1 MSIYLKKFLMED
13 LNAKHNSRTKGY
25 SIKINDREFKF
36 KSIDEIVEKII
47 GSKTKFANNV
57 NWQNHKLTY
66 NDDYQKWDNN
76 LPEDIK
82 KALINIM
89 TAKTISSKQF
99 NSEAGTVFDSYSK
112 TVTQLPTM
120 GFNLVDKKILKN
132 IRYCKEDNS
141 IYVLKNNRLR
151 LIGQL
156 PQVQKDPSINELCN
170 VIQENI
176 GIEFNEGVP
185 VTIDWY
191 IKECISRIN
200 FQKQHLIDECQLL
213 QDSGTEWEAIQIEIG
228 EDVIFKPSKYNSG
241 NYVNSLEL
249 AVDNF
254 CFENFWE
261 MVPGSLFSSKI
272 IEIKSLYTDYPAV
285 SPNGEQYKIKV
296 WNNFFYNM
304 VRSGEALTEFRYLKN
319 IFSEF
324 VTYIKDD
331 PYFRLEEM
339 PRTYSASEKEVGLF
353 NYSMENLKNNICK
366 DSYKTIEECKNIML
380 FKSWMNPSEFKFAMA
395 WAYAA
400 IHPVTI
406 PSNIALLLWTGGG
419 TGKSSF
425 VAMIKEAMK
434 MATNAKDS
442 EIYFE
447 IKGNKFDEDPR
458 NWIPDGELGVEK
470 AALINIDEATTDSI
484 NLYKNFS
491 GSAAG
496 NKLNIRKNY
505 ENARSVDIYG
515 KFIFTTNQQLSLSS
529 DDGSLLRRVAIIS
542 HGEIRNVIGT
552 DKILSNREIVE
563 EYRKQIPML
572 MKIGKECYEQ
582 IIAEGFSSIDEYA
595 MKVNDI
601 NKNLKESTSTCNN
614 IDYYR
619 ILWSKLEENTNY
631 KDAKTNKGCYKL
643 QGGALKTFY
652 VQICDE
658 NGSDMK
664 YYSSFRKFIIER
676 QELFVEKN
684 VCKAARGYILNKD
697 KQIHQFKKGCNAVY
711 HLYPLKDEYKMV
723 IDEDDDEETS
733 DDIVNRL
740 DEDLEYDENG
750 EIKVD
755 VDYTNRPY
763 EDVVK
768 DIIDPMLECNLW
780 K

>member
-25 SIKINDREFKF
+25 SIKINGVEFKS

-47 GSKTKFANNV
+47 GSKTKFANNI

-66 NDDYQKWDNN
+66 NDDYEKWDNN
-76 LPEDIK
+76 LSEDIK
-82 KALINIM
+82 KALTNIM
-89 TAKTISSKQF
+89 TAKTIAAKKF

-120 GFNLVDKKILKN
+120 GFNFVDKKILKN

-176 GIEFNEGVP
+176 GMEFNEGVP

-285 SPNGEQYKIKV
+285 SANGEQYKIKV

-304 VRSGEALTEFRYLKN
+304 VRSGEALTELRYLKN

-339 PRTYSASEKEVGLF
+339 PRTYSDSEKEVGLF

-400 IHPVTI
+400 LHPVTI

-434 MATNAKDS
+434 MVTNAKDS

-496 NKLNIRKNY
+496 NKLNIRRNY
-505 ENARSVDIYG
+505 ENAKSVDIYG
-515 KFIFTTNQQLSLSS
+515 KFIFTTNQQLSLSA

-563 EYRKQIPML
+563 EYRKQVPML

-631 KDAKTNKGCYKL
+631 KDAKTNKGCYRL
-643 QGGALKTFY
+643 QGGALKSLY
-652 VQICDE
+652 IEICE
-658 NGSDMK
+658 ETGSDMK

-684 VCKAARGYILNKD
+684 TCKQAKGYILNKD
-697 KQIHQFKKGCNAVY
+697 KQIHQFKNGCCGVY

-723 IDEDDDEETS
+723 IEEDD

>member
-13 LNAKHNSRTKGY
+13 LNAKHNTRTKGY
-25 SIKINDREFKF
+25 SIKGYGIDFKS
-36 KSIDEIVEKII
+36 KSIDGIVEKII

-66 NDDYQKWDNN
+66 NDDYEKWDNN

-82 KALINIM
+82 NALINIM
-89 TAKTISSKQF
+89 TGKTNASKKF
-99 NSEAGTVFDSYSK
+99 NSEAGAVFDSYSK
-112 TVTQLPTM
+112 TVTELPTM

-285 SPNGEQYKIKV
+285 SANGEQYKIKV

-304 VRSGEALTEFRYLKN
+304 VRSGEALTELRYLKN

-339 PRTYSASEKEVGLF
+339 PRTYSDSEKEVGLF

-366 DSYKTIEECKNIML
+366 NSYKTIEECKNIML

-496 NKLNIRKNY
+496 NKLNIRRNY
-505 ENARSVDIYG
+505 ENAKSVDIYG

-563 EYRKQIPML
+563 EYRKQVPML

-595 MKVNDI
+595 MKVTDI

-619 ILWSKLEENTNY
+619 ILWSKLEENTQY
-631 KDAKTNKGCYKL
+631 KDAKHKKGCYRL
-643 QGGALKTFY
+643 QGGALKSLY
-652 VQICDE
+652 IKICE
-658 NGSDMK
+658 ETGSDMK

-684 VCKAARGYILNKD
+684 VCKQAIGNILNKD
-697 KQIHQFKKGCNAVY
+697 LQIHQFKNGCCGVY
-711 HLYPLKDEYKMV
+711 HLFPLKDEYKMV
-723 IDEDDDEETS
+723 IEEDDDETV
-733 DDIVNRL
+733 DDNVNRL

>member
-25 SIKINDREFKF
+25 SIKINNDEFKA

-47 GSKTKFANNV
+47 GSKIKFANNV

-66 NDDYQKWDNN
+66 NDDYEKWDNN

-89 TAKTISSKQF
+89 TAKTNASKKF

-213 QDSGTEWEAIQIEIG
+213 QDAGTKWEAIQIEIG

-304 VRSGEALTEFRYLKN
+304 VRSGEALTELRYLKN

-339 PRTYSASEKEVGLF
+339 PRTYSDSEKEVGLF

-434 MATNAKDS
+434 MVTNAKDS

-496 NKLNIRKNY
+496 NKLNIRRNY
-505 ENARSVDIYG
+505 ENAKSVDIYG

-563 EYRKQIPML
+563 EYRKQVPML

-595 MKVNDI
+595 MKVTDI

-619 ILWSKLEENTNY
+619 ILWSKLEENSIY

-643 QGGALKTFY
+643 QGGALKSFY
-652 VQICDE
+652 VQICEE

-684 VCKAARGYILNKD
+684 VCKAAKGYILNKD
-697 KQIHQFKKGCNAVY
+697 KQVHEFKKGCNAVY
-711 HLYPLKDEYKMV
+711 HLFPLKDEYKMV
-723 IDEDDDEETS
+723 IEDDEENV

>member
-25 SIKINDREFKF
+25 SIKINNGEFKS
-36 KSIDEIVEKII
+36 KSIDEIVEKIV
-47 GSKTKFANNV
+47 GSKAKFANNV

-66 NDDYQKWDNN
+66 NDDYEKWDNN
-76 LPEDIK
+76 LSEDIK

-89 TAKTISSKQF
+89 TAKTMAAKKF

-170 VIQENI
+170 IIQKNI

-228 EDVIFKPSKYNSG
+228 ENVIFRPSKYNSG

-285 SPNGEQYKIKV
+285 SANGEQYKIKV

-304 VRSGEALTEFRYLKN
+304 VRSGEALTELRYLKN

-339 PRTYSASEKEVGLF
+339 PRTYSDSEKEVGLF

-366 DSYKTIEECKNIML
+366 NSYKTIEECKNIML

-434 MATNAKDS
+434 MVTNAKDS

-491 GSAAG
+491 GSASG
-496 NKLNIRKNY
+496 NKLNIRRNY

-619 ILWSKLEENTNY
+619 ILWTKLEENTNY

-643 QGGALKTFY
+643 QGGALKNFY
-652 VQICDE
+652 VQICEE

-684 VCKAARGYILNKD
+684 VCKAAKGYILNKD
-697 KQIHQFKKGCNAVY
+697 KQIHEFKKGCNAVY

-723 IDEDDDEETS
+723 IEDDEETV
-733 DDIVNRL
+733 DNNVNRL

-750 EIKVD
+750 EIKED

>member
-13 LNAKHNSRTKGY
+13 LNAKHNSKTKGY
-25 SIKINDREFKF
+25 SIKINDGEFKS

-47 GSKTKFANNV
+47 GSKIKFANNV

-66 NDDYQKWDNN
+66 NDNYEKWDNN
-76 LPEDIK
+76 LPGDIK

-89 TAKTISSKQF
+89 TAKTIASKKF

-170 VIQENI
+170 VIQQNI
-176 GIEFNEGVP
+176 GMEFNEGVP

-213 QDSGTEWEAIQIEIG
+213 QDSGTEWEAIKIEIS

-304 VRSGEALTEFRYLKN
+304 VRSGEALTELRYLKN

-339 PRTYSASEKEVGLF
+339 PRTYSDSEKEVGLF

-400 IHPVTI
+400 LHPVTI

-434 MATNAKDS
+434 MVTNAKDS

-458 NWIPDGELGVEK
+458 NWIPDGEHGVEK
-470 AALINIDEATTDSI
+470 AALINID
-484 NLYKNFS
+484 
-491 GSAAG
+491 
-496 NKLNIRKNY
+496 
-505 ENARSVDIYG
+505 
-515 KFIFTTNQQLSLSS
+515 
-529 DDGSLLRRVAIIS
+529 
-542 HGEIRNVIGT
+542 
-552 DKILSNREIVE
+552 
-563 EYRKQIPML
+563 
-572 MKIGKECYEQ
+572 
-582 IIAEGFSSIDEYA
+582 
-595 MKVNDI
+595 
-601 NKNLKESTSTCNN
+601 
-614 IDYYR
+614 
-619 ILWSKLEENTNY
+619 
-631 KDAKTNKGCYKL
+631 
-643 QGGALKTFY
+643 
-652 VQICDE
+652 
-658 NGSDMK
+658 
-664 YYSSFRKFIIER
+664 
-676 QELFVEKN
+676 
-684 VCKAARGYILNKD
+684 
-697 KQIHQFKKGCNAVY
+697 
-711 HLYPLKDEYKMV
+711 
-723 IDEDDDEETS
+723 
-733 DDIVNRL
+733 
-740 DEDLEYDENG
+740 
-750 EIKVD
+750 
-755 VDYTNRPY
+755 
-763 EDVVK
+763 
-768 DIIDPMLECNLW
+768 
-780 K
+780 

>member
-25 SIKINDREFKF
+25 SIKINGVEFKS

-66 NDDYQKWDNN
+66 NDDYEKWDNN
-76 LPEDIK
+76 LSEDIK
-82 KALINIM
+82 NSLINIM
-89 TAKTISSKQF
+89 TAKTMAAKKF

-156 PQVQKDPSINELCN
+156 QQVQKDPSINELCN

-228 EDVIFKPSKYNSG
+228 EDVVFKPSKYNSG

-285 SPNGEQYKIKV
+285 SANGEQYKIKV
-296 WNNFFYNM
+296 WNNFFYNI

-339 PRTYSASEKEVGLF
+339 PRTYSDSEKEVGLF
-353 NYSMENLKNNICK
+353 NYSTENLKNNICK
-366 DSYKTIEECKNIML
+366 NSYKTIEECKNIML

-496 NKLNIRKNY
+496 NKLNIRRNY
-505 ENARSVDIYG
+505 ENAKSVDIYG

-563 EYRKQIPML
+563 EYRKQVPML
-572 MKIGKECYEQ
+572 MKIGKECYEE

-619 ILWSKLEENTNY
+619 ILWAKLEENTQY
-631 KDAKTNKGCYKL
+631 KDAKHKKGCYRL
-643 QGGALKTFY
+643 QGGALKSLY
-652 VQICDE
+652 IEICE
-658 NGSDMK
+658 ETGSDMK

-684 VCKAARGYILNKD
+684 VCKQAIGYILNKD
-697 KQIHQFKKGCNAVY
+697 KQIHLFKNGCCGVY
-711 HLYPLKDEYKMV
+711 HLYPLKDDYKMV
-723 IDEDDDEETS
+723 IEEDDEET